1 MDIDNTNTEALATVD
16 RKANDTMTLLDR
28 VKVIADAGEY
38 KRAGELWAAG
48 KAMLKA
54 IADSY
59 DPIIAAAHA
68 THKKALESKAE
79 LYDPMESALRRVKR
93 IMADYDTEQE
103 RVRREEQL
111 RLEAAARRLAEDRLI
126 AEAAAAEADGDQAQ
140 ADAILAEPVVIAP
153 VILPGATPKIEGG
166 PVYRE
171 VWKFR
176 IVDAALIPRE
186 YLIPDEKKLGAMTRA
201 LKGAMRVPGVEAYPE
216 KV

>member
-103 RVRREEQL
+103 RIRREEQL

-126 AEAAAAEADGDQAQ
+126 AEAAAAESAGNQAQ
-140 ADAILAEPVVIAP
+140 ADAILAEPVVVAP
-153 VILPGATPKIEGG
+153 AFVPKAVPKIEGG

-171 VWKFR
+171 IWKVR
-176 IVDAALIPRE
+176 VVDAALIPRE
-186 YLIPDEKKLGAMTRA
+186 YLIVDEQKLGQMARA
-201 LKGAMRVPGVEAYPE
+201 LKGQFNVPGAEAYSE
-216 KV
+216 RV